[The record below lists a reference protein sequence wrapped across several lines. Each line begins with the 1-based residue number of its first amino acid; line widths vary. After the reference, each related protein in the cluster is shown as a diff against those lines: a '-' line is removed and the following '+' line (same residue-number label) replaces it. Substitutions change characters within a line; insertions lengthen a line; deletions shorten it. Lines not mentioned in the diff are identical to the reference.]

1 MQLRKYAVIATA
13 LAGIA
18 MTPGAARAQDD
29 RLTVHGSINIGYGK
43 TDGLPYFGMTK
54 DGTSEQRAVA
64 LQFGYK
70 LGDKDRLVTQFLH
83 RKFGRSPLNQVEPD
97 FFPVWAFYEH
107 KFDNGVGV
115 KLGRTPLP
123 RGIYNEVRFIGTLLP
138 FYRTGSVVYGETL
151 ENLDGVVVSKTFNVG
166 AFKIESHAF
175 GGGFDL
181 KYQVPSATGNAV
193 GNSRQENTIGA
204 QAWLTTP
211 IPGVRLGGFVSSF
224 ASVPRLT
231 IPKAQRPGRTTS
243 AMYSLDAS
251 YEQGFVRGEWTTFD
265 GKGPTSRTNFDA
277 YYVQGGFRPTER
289 FLIAAEYNFGNNRAM
304 LPAPIP
310 AIDIPITKDVG
321 IGFTFKPSASVALK
335 LEGHRNEG
343 YQFDVPVPT
352 VIPPTAPPL
361 VAKLA
366 PASKAFYGIAS
377 IAVAF

>member
-181 KYQVPSATGNAV
+181 K
-193 GNSRQENTIGA
+193 
-204 QAWLTTP
+204 
-211 IPGVRLGGFVSSF
+211 
-224 ASVPRLT
+224 
-231 IPKAQRPGRTTS
+231 
-243 AMYSLDAS
+243 
-251 YEQGFVRGEWTTFD
+251 
-265 GKGPTSRTNFDA
+265 
-277 YYVQGGFRPTER
+277 
-289 FLIAAEYNFGNNRAM
+289 
-304 LPAPIP
+304 
-310 AIDIPITKDVG
+310 
-321 IGFTFKPSASVALK
+321 
-335 LEGHRNEG
+335 
-343 YQFDVPVPT
+343 
-352 VIPPTAPPL
+352 
-361 VAKLA
+361 
-366 PASKAFYGIAS
+366 
-377 IAVAF
+377 